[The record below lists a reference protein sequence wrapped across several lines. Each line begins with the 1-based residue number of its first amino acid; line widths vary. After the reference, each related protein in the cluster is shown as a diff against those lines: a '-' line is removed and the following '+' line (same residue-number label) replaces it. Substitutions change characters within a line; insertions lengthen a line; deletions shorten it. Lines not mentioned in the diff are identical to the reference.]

1 MKWYKAIDAIGRE
14 WVVSR
19 EAVLEDY
26 IKYLMQADNLT
37 QEEADKKG
45 REGEFPEY
53 WWYEQV
59 VVYPDVVMEIGVMT
73 KDISDKDKQSVLER
87 SAKVYMRSIN

>member
-37 QEEADKKG
+37 QEEALKKIYEYAHDNSSGPVSPDKLWEV
-45 REGEFPEY
+45 RLIVEE
-53 WWYEQV
+53 
-59 VVYPDVVMEIGVMT
+59 
-73 KDISDKDKQSVLER
+73 VL
-87 SAKVYMRSIN
+87 